1 MNNQLHYTLLTTFL
15 DSGGM
20 MSVTVPPLSTKDFVQ
35 LLPLLPEQRL
45 TTQDDQIR
53 WNPVQA
59 VRKGAKYLLIELSG
73 GDLTIQ

>member
-1 MNNQLHYTLLTTFL
+1 
-15 DSGGM
+15 